1 MFMALTLVSLA
12 NAKRVI
18 TGDERTELYFH
29 LLEGKRIAL
38 YSNHTGLANG
48 KHIVDILKE
57 NKFDV
62 TTILSPEHGFRGTAD
77 AGERVGDSVDEKTNI
92 PIISMYKFGRE
103 GIDSTTAARFDI
115 LVVDIQDVGLRFYT
129 YYITIHNKCIDFHD
143 ILRSFFNKFS
153 KYSGSGASNSIYFP
167 VLGWIIPRIFA

>member
-1 MFMALTLVSLA
+1 MECNAYKSCNKRLAILFMALTLVSLA

-18 TGDERTELYFH
+18 TGDERTERYFH

-62 TTILSPEHGFRGTAD
+62 TTI
-77 AGERVGDSVDEKTNI
+77 
-92 PIISMYKFGRE
+92 
-103 GIDSTTAARFDI
+103 
-115 LVVDIQDVGLRFYT
+115 
-129 YYITIHNKCIDFHD
+129 
-143 ILRSFFNKFS
+143 
-153 KYSGSGASNSIYFP
+153 
-167 VLGWIIPRIFA
+167 